1 MFVTNSRQELQ
12 SLELHS
18 AGHLRLLHQH
28 ASVQVEHRDVAVLR
42 LLLLVLL
49 ALQRH
54 DHVVLA
60 SRKELEITKTA
71 RRRQRCDVSHLDL
84 AKVLRRQ
91 QHRVGPATLVLV
103 LVVRLLAHAPRQ
115 NHPLSARRRPR
126 DCLMNHVARIGT
138 ARRLANLVETSRP
151 ILVRDHA
158 VAVDH
163 GHPHVVRVLD
173 GAVGIGVLLAEAARV
188 HLAVLHRGPLRL
200 LPLVRVAVALH
211 ENEARNGSVVHDFK
225 NEARAIIERIKM
237 VVERRQGA
245 QLHSPP
251 GLADFGVQY
260 NVRRPL
266 DGKGAIRF
274 AFQKRLLHYTLPH
287 TLFIL
292 LDATLLV
299 QVGHNGQEV
308 SVIRE
313 GRGSEVCGGG
323 RSSPE
328 RTTH

>member
-71 RRRQRCDVSHLDL
+71 RRRQRRDASHLDL

-173 GAVGIGVLLAEAARV
+173 GAVGIGVLLAEAAHV

-200 LPLVRVAVALH
+200 LSLVRVAVALH
-211 ENEARNGSVVHDFK
+211 ENEARNGLVLHDLKNETCAVVEGVESSVVLD
-225 NEARAIIERIKM
+225 
-237 VVERRQGA
+237 QGA
-245 QLHSPP
+245 QLHSSP
-251 GLADFGVQY
+251 GLADFGVQIH
-260 NVRRPL
+260 VLRPIHRIGTVAVSL
-266 DGKGAIRF
+266 ELP
-274 AFQKRLLHYTLPH
+274 LLHYAHPLP
-287 TLFIL
+287 L
-292 LDATLLV
+292 LVVDHLALLV
-299 QVGHNGQEV
+299 QIRDNGQVKNAVPDRVAAEV
-308 SVIRE
+308 SRRY
-313 GRGSEVCGGG
+313 G
-323 RSSPE
+323 
-328 RTTH
+328 TNH